1 MVVMTNESSILGP
14 NCFSSSSSSTS
25 VAQPSSSS
33 SDDDHDHDHDNN
45 TEDVILD
52 SFQVL
57 GLPRQ
62 FSISP
67 ETLKHSYRQ
76 LMTQYHPD
84 KLAHNTTLLNNNNIT
99 SEQQQR
105 RQEVEQKASQVTHAY
120 QLLKEPH
127 TRATHLLELLDHP
140 LDETSQTDLVGV
152 EFLMHV
158 MELRELVDN
167 ANQNDALQEISKEI
181 KGNIQPLLQE
191 LETAFDNNN
200 KEDYTTA
207 LRLSAQLQYWH
218 RLETAIQEKME
229 VE

>member
-1 MVVMTNESSILGP
+1 MVVKNEY
-14 NCFSSSSSSTS
+14 CFSSSSST
-25 VAQPSSSS
+25 VAQPSSS
-33 SDDDHDHDHDNN
+33 DDDDNN
-45 TEDVILD
+45 EDVILD

-57 GLPRQ
+57 GLARQ
-62 FSISP
+62 FSVSP

-84 KLAHNTTLLNNNNIT
+84 KHAQT
-99 SEQQQR
+99 SLPE

-120 QLLKEPH
+120 QLIKEPH

-158 MELRELVDN
+158 MELREIVDN
-167 ANQNDALQEISKEI
+167 ANNNDALQEIGKEI

-191 LETAFDNNN
+191 LETTFD
-200 KEDYTTA
+200 KEDYTA
-207 LRLSAQLQYWH
+207 AMRLSAQLQYWH